1 MTSDDGAMATGRL
14 IWPRRSG
21 PGEVP
26 RGAGGSRASLLDAD
40 DGLAAEFDP
49 SARDVA
55 RHLVT
60 ARVLLVVPGVCE
72 LAPLFD
78 AARPG
83 PGLLVLEG
91 LLALETHTADR
102 VAAELV
108 GPGDLIAAPELMV
121 EDLIATSCCWRT
133 LQPTRLALLDGE
145 FVARVRPFPQVSRM
159 LLRRACNRSADLD
172 LLRSIS
178 SQPRLE
184 VRLVLL
190 LWHLASRWGRVEP
203 GAIRLSLPLTHRL
216 LGQLIA
222 AERPSVSHAL
232 KRLARAGLITGTA
245 DDLHLHGSLRE
256 QLAALSCPGETAAAA
271 AGVARAG
278 ARVSPA
284 W

>member
-1 MTSDDGAMATGRL
+1 VACEEGAMTTRRL
-14 IWPRRSG
+14 IWRRWPGSG
-21 PGEVP
+21 ETPGD
-26 RGAGGSRASLLDAD
+26 AGGARTSLLDAD

-49 SARDVA
+49 TVRDVA
-55 RHLVT
+55 RHLIT
-60 ARVLLVVPGVCE
+60 ARALVVTPGAGD
-72 LAPLFD
+72 LASLLE

-83 PGLLVLEG
+83 PGLLVLDG

-108 GPGDLIAAPELMV
+108 GSGDLIAAPELMV
-121 EDLIATSCCWRT
+121 EDLVATCCCWRT
-133 LQPTRLALLDGE
+133 LWPTRLALLDGE
-145 FVARVRPFPQVSRM
+145 FVTRVRPFPQVSRM

-203 GAIRLSLPLTHRL
+203 EAIRLSLPLTHRL

-232 KRLARAGLITGTA
+232 KRLARAGLITGAA
-245 DDLHLHGSLRE
+245 DDLHLHGSVRE
-256 QLAALSCPGETAAAA
+256 HLAALGCPVERQAAA
-271 AGVARAG
+271 AGLAGAG
-278 ARVSPA
+278 ARISHG